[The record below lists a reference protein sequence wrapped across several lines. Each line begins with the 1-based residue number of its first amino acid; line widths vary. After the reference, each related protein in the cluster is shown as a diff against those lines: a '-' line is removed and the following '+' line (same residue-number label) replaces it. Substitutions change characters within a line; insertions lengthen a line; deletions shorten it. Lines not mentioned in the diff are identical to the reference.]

1 MVYQLQQPGKRKN
14 HKVDVA
20 TALKMRLVKKMSY
33 QEIADKFGCNKA
45 TVYIALKRFEAII
58 REPAEIE
65 AYRQSKAD
73 LLESAELQ
81 ILEKLVDGETI
92 QKASLN
98 NAAYAFTALHN
109 AGRLERGKSTANV
122 DIRHTQEEI
131 EVLDAEY
138 KELQAQLTQLKSG

>member
-33 QEIADKFGCNKA
+33 QEIADKFGCNKS
-45 TVYIALKRFEAII
+45 TVHIALKRFEAII

-138 KELQAQLTQLKSG
+138 RELQAQLKSG

>member
-33 QEIADKFGCNKA
+33 QEIADKFGCNKS
-45 TVYIALKRFEAII
+45 TVHIALKRFEAII

-138 KELQAQLTQLKSG
+138 KELQAQLNPVKE

>member
-138 KELQAQLTQLKSG
+138 KELQAQLNPVKE

>member
-138 KELQAQLTQLKSG
+138 KELQAQLNPAKE

>member
-33 QEIADKFGCNKA
+33 QEIADKFGCNKS
-45 TVYIALKRFEAII
+45 TVHIALKRFEAII

-138 KELQAQLTQLKSG
+138 KELQAQLKSG

>member
-33 QEIADKFGCNKA
+33 QEIADKFGCNKS
-45 TVYIALKRFEAII
+45 TVHIALKRFEAII
-58 REPAEIE
+58 REPNEIE

-138 KELQAQLTQLKSG
+138 KELQAQLKSG